1 MTKKKHYY
9 MMGMGRYYAAKR
21 KLQQDLSNGLSGD
34 LDSSPVKTVLG
45 SLAVGKKSHY
55 NQVTSKTH
63 ARHTDLGKAPSNIED
78 VPFRRQDRRILN
90 ARNKRVTD
98 RKLIIFIVLL
108 GLLLLGIGAGFIV
121 VYFIYH
127 DDNNPTSHN
136 SKVVK
141 PFLILGPV
149 VAGVG
154 LLTML
159 FSVEVCVRLVKA
171 KRRVQDPELDNLVN
185 LHEVKHWVDPNIVP
199 YGWGLYT
206 EGSDEVLAV
215 DIAGSNHQLGGGR
228 ALSSRAHSEGV
239 SVGGRGHS
247 EGVSTGGRGHSEGV
261 SIADIENQADQ
272 LEDRLDNES
281 REVHSLADSP
291 HRYGRSVLGDGGRNS
306 IQ

>member
-1 MTKKKHYY
+1 
-9 MMGMGRYYAAKR
+9 MMRKDYAEKR
-21 KLQQDLSNGLSGD
+21 REGNAGGQEGQSGD

-45 SLAVGKKSHY
+45 SLAAGKKSHY

-63 ARHTDLGKAPSNIED
+63 TRHTDLGKAPSNIED

-108 GLLLLGIGAGFIV
+108 GLLLLGIGGGFIV
-121 VYFIYH
+121 LYIIYH
-127 DDNNPTSHN
+127 DVDSTI
-136 SKVVK
+136 VK

-154 LLTML
+154 LITML

-239 SVGGRGHS
+239 SIS
-247 EGVSTGGRGHSEGV
+247 GRGHSEGV